1 MSKGIKNINPTLTY
15 RVLHK
20 MKLLNDVQK
29 HGDITF
35 FGLIGFAISTVVKR
49 ALFTYSYKGVFP
61 RTTEQ
66 EVYPSCHLETLR
78 M

>member
-1 MSKGIKNINPTLTY
+1 MGKEIQSIKPTLVY

-29 HGDITF
+29 HGQITF
-35 FGLIGFAISTVVKR
+35 FGFIGFAIGTVVKR
-49 ALFTYSYKGVFP
+49 ALFTYLYKGYFLEP
-61 RTTEQ
+61 LNKNR
-66 EVYPSCHLETLR
+66 HLAFLR